1 MARWFVSYCP
11 HLECDWA
18 SPGAELEIPCFR
30 IYPEDDPNRWIAQTN
45 PDLPPEVQ
53 EESALIIA
61 DALSK
66 LLGA

>member
-45 PDLPPEVQ
+45 PDLPIDVQ
-53 EESALIIA
+53 AESAQLIA
-61 DALSK
+61 GALTD
-66 LLGA
+66 LLGV